1 MHLLDTDTL
10 TYLHSGHPEVIK
22 RLQQL
27 SDSDV
32 CTTIVTKI
40 EILQGR
46 YDFLLKAADA
56 AQIVKAQRWLDRSEE
71 LLLQIRVIRFDD
83 RAAEQFE
90 QIVQTP
96 GLRKLGRPDLLIA
109 SIARAHRATLV
120 TRNLRHF
127 RQIPGLQL
135 DNWVD

>member
-10 TYLHSGHPEVIK
+10 TYLHSGHPAVVR

-27 SDSDV
+27 SDFEV
-32 CTTIVTKI
+32 CTTVVTKI

-56 AQIVKAQRWLDRSEE
+56 TQIVKAQRWLDRSEE
-71 LLLQIRVIRFDD
+71 LLLQIRVISFDEL
-83 RAAEQFE
+83 AARQFE
-90 QIVQTP
+90 QINRVP
-96 GLRKLGRPDLLIA
+96 GLRRIGRADLLIA
-109 SIARAHRATLV
+109 SIALARTATLV

>member
-10 TYLHSGHPEVIK
+10 TYLHSGHLEVVK

-27 SDSDV
+27 PDSDV
-32 CTTIVTKI
+32 CTTVVTKI
-40 EILQGR
+40 EIRQGR

-56 AQIVKAQRWLDRSEE
+56 TQIVKAQRWLDRSAE
-71 LLLQIRVIRFDD
+71 LLLQIRVIGFEEL
-83 RAAEQFE
+83 AARQFE
-90 QIVQTP
+90 QITRIP
-96 GLRKLGRPDLLIA
+96 GLCKIGRPDLLIA
-109 SIARAHRATLV
+109 SIALAHGATLV